1 MGAQRVAG
9 ERRSWIGWR
18 TVLRVV
24 GLVAVLAVIV
34 AVLSG
39 KLPSPQ
45 QVWTALRTANWW
57 WVALAAGTEVAS
69 IGMVIRQ
76 QRRLLRAFGVPVTYR
91 RMGAI
96 TYSSTALAV
105 SMPAG
110 GAVSAGYSY
119 RAYRASGASPR
130 TAATVM
136 LLSGVLSI
144 LALGLLYLVGLGAAA
159 LTPLMQLGAR
169 HPVRAAVVGL
179 VLVQVLV
186 LAGRYLAR
194 RERRAAGADAD
205 APTPRLDRYARR
217 HPRLGAVGRQM
228 LDTLRQ
234 TRQVRL
240 RDWNLV
246 MTTSA
251 GKWLLDVGCLYLCC
265 LALDLNIRPL
275 PLAAVYLGIQ
285 VIRQVP
291 LTPGGIGV
299 IEGALLVGL
308 VSAGA
313 PQGPAAAAVLLY
325 RLFSAWLLIPVGFV
339 LLALLRRRDARRAA
353 IAGQVAPDEP
363 AD

>member
-1 MGAQRVAG
+1 MAVDRPP
-9 ERRSWIGWR
+9 RISWRAVLQVIG
-18 TVLRVV
+18 LI
-24 GLVAVLAVIV
+24 AVLAVIV
-34 AVLSG
+34 AVLRG

-45 QVWTALRTANWW
+45 QVWVALRTANWW
-57 WVALAAGTEVAS
+57 WVALAAVTEVAS

-96 TYSSTALAV
+96 TYSSTALSV

-119 RAYRASGASPR
+119 RAYRASGASSK

-144 LALGLLYLVGLGAAA
+144 LALVLLYLVGLGAAA
-159 LTPLMQLGAR
+159 LTPLMQMGAR
-169 HPVRAAVVGL
+169 HPVRAVIVGL
-179 VLVQVLV
+179 VLVQALVLV
-186 LAGRYLAR
+186 GRYLAR
-194 RERRAAGADAD
+194 RERRTAESD
-205 APTPRLDRYARR
+205 APTPRLDRFAGR
-217 HPRLGAVGRQM
+217 HPRLGTVGRQM

-234 TRQVRL
+234 TRQIRL

-265 LALDLNIRPL
+265 LALDLDIHL
-275 PLAAVYLGIQ
+275 LSLAAVYLGVQ

-313 PQGPAAAAVLLY
+313 AQGPAAAAVLLY

-339 LLALLRRRDARRAA
+339 LLALLRRRDARRMA
-353 IAGQVAPDEP
+353 IAGP
-363 AD
+363 ATPPEDAG